1 METNPAP
8 SAQPT
13 AETQAFDYSFV
24 STVSN
29 IAVYD
34 DALSGPRVIKIQPAD
49 TASYI
54 EALAATIYQN
64 SQDLGGSISYTI
76 IREVSENFI
85 HAQFKE
91 VLVTIRDHGDTIIFA
106 DHGPGIPF
114 KDKAQMPGFS
124 SAVEPMRNYIR
135 GVGSGLPIVREYL
148 GMSHGTIT
156 IEDNL
161 DGTGTVVTI
170 SVAEKAG
177 EYDRTVIPDEAPYT
191 PANAAMPA
199 SSWGATPSVP
209 AEGYYPPA
217 AGQFGNAQTAPAGSY
232 AAAAPVAPQPAAAY
246 PYPAAAQQGAV
257 VQPGYQVV
265 PSASFA
271 QPAGVQP
278 LPVQQYQQPVA
289 YAAPVTYAVDGAV
302 YGQVPAAP
310 IPALSDIQQNL
321 LRLLLGGTLSNKDI
335 AQTLGAAPSHITNNF
350 NKIADLG
357 LAQKVGSKYAL
368 TPRGQQIAQMLP

>member
-8 SAQPT
+8 SDQPAADAPT
-13 AETQAFDYSFV
+13 FDYSFV
-24 STVSN
+24 NTVSN

-54 EALAATIYQN
+54 ESLAATIYQN

-161 DGTGTVVTI
+161 DGSGTVVTI

-177 EYDRTVIPDEAPYT
+177 EDDRAMASEEAPYA
-191 PANAAMPA
+191 PANATAA
-199 SSWGATPSVP
+199 GGWGAAPAVP
-209 AEGYYPPA
+209 AESY
-217 AGQFGNAQTAPAGSY
+217 Y
-232 AAAAPVAPQPAAAY
+232 AAAQSQLGSAQVVPAGGYAAAVPAGQVAGAPY
-246 PYPAAAQQGAV
+246 PYPAPTPQGAV
-257 VQPGYQVV
+257 AQPSYQAIPPATFVQPG
-265 PSASFA
+265 
-271 QPAGVQP
+271 AGAV
-278 LPVQQYQQPVA
+278 LPVQQPQQPVA
-289 YAAPVTYAVDGAV
+289 YAMPVAYAVDGTV
-302 YGQVPAAP
+302 YGQAP
-310 IPALSDIQQNL
+310 VASVPALSDIQQNL
-321 LRLLLGGTLSNKDI
+321 LRLLLGGTLSNKEI
-335 AQTLGAAPSHITNNF
+335 AQTLGAAPSHISNNF
-350 NKIADLG
+350 TKIADLG

-368 TPRGQQIAQMLP
+368 TPRGQQVAQMLL

>member
-177 EYDRTVIPDEAPYT
+177 DEGGSPSPDDISYA
-191 PANAAMPA
+191 PANTAAN
-199 SSWGATPSVP
+199 SGWGTAGAAP
-209 AEGYYPPA
+209 AENYYAPTL
-217 AGQFGNAQTAPAGSY
+217 GQSGNTQGAPAGGY
-232 AAAAPVAPQPAAAY
+232 AVAVQAAQMPPTAMYPHPVAT
-246 PYPAAAQQGAV
+246 QQGAV
-257 VQPGYQVV
+257 PQPGYQVI
-265 PSASFA
+265 PPASFV
-271 QPAGVQP
+271 QPGAVQP
-278 LPVQQYQQPVA
+278 LPVQQPQQPVA
-289 YAAPVTYAVDGAV
+289 YAMPVAYAAGGTV
-302 YGQVPAAP
+302 YGQPSVAP
-310 IPALSDIQQNL
+310 IPALSDVQQNL
-321 LRLLLGGTLSNKDI
+321 LRLLLGGTLSNKEI
-335 AQTLGAAPSHITNNF
+335 AQALGAAPSHITNNF

-368 TPRGQQIAQMLP
+368 TPRGQQVAQMLP